1 MVKIY
6 RHDAVSNGVTYSAV
20 LNDFENGQA
29 SEVILKS
36 EPMGM
41 RVMHEADFPTSLLG
55 KASRDSYV
63 RSILQSFVYQVLRDY
78 KKV

>member
-1 MVKIY
+1 MVKVY

-29 SEVILKS
+29 SEVIFKS

-41 RVMHEADFPTSLLG
+41 RVMHEADFPISLLG
-55 KASRDSYV
+55 KASRDGYV
-63 RSILQSFVYQVLRDY
+63 RSTLQSFVYQVLRDY